1 MSKFIRADG
10 VPFVRIRRSS
20 AALLTIYL
28 AWPTGSAYGHAFG
41 QRYDLPLPLWLYLW
55 GAAGVVAVTF
65 VLLALFGARQR
76 GGAGSSS
83 SGWAGSN
90 VPAMCGNVPRVVLL
104 PFQVMSVAAFALV
117 LAAGLFGR
125 QDPFK
130 NIAPTA
136 IWIVGWVGLAYVCA
150 FIGNVWALISP
161 WAVAFA
167 WMETIAGRGRTGT
180 AYSPRFRYPA
190 WLGVWPA
197 VILFL
202 AFAWAELL
210 WPGRDVPR
218 NIAVVALVYTLVT
231 WAGCLAFGREAWLR
245 GGELFSVFFGL
256 VGRFAPLRF
265 MPVNGRWTWRLRPYA
280 VGLLDDKPASSS
292 VTAFVLLTLSTVT
305 IDGLFETPLWAGV
318 VDLRLGAPPAT
329 GGPSGDYIV
338 LASAALALAPVVFAT
353 VYLGVVALIAFAAGT
368 PQPPDGRSMGKLAG
382 RFVLS
387 LVPIGI
393 AYHLAH
399 YLSFLLLAG
408 QFLIPLSSD
417 PFGFGWDLF
426 GTALYCLDIGIIDA
440 RAAWYTAVAAIV
452 GGHVIAVWLAHEAA
466 LFVFRDH
473 RAARRSQYPMT
484 ALMIG
489 YTVLSLWILAQ
500 PIVEAG

>member
-10 VPFVRIRRSS
+10 VLVMRVRRLPV
-20 AALLTIYL
+20 ALLPIYL
-28 AWPTGSAYGHAFG
+28 AWPTGSAFGHAFG

-65 VLLALFGARQR
+65 VLLALFSAWQR
-76 GGAGSSS
+76 KIAGSSRRT
-83 SGWAGSN
+83 GSN
-90 VPAMCGNVPRVVLL
+90 MPAACGHIPRAVLL
-104 PFQVMSVAAFALV
+104 PFQILSVAAFVLV

-136 IWIVGWVGLAYVCA
+136 VWVVGWVGLAYVCA

-161 WAVAFA
+161 WSVAFA
-167 WMETIAGRGRTGT
+167 WMEIVAGRGWVGT
-180 AYSPRFRYPA
+180 ARSPPIRYPA

-197 VILFL
+197 AILFL
-202 AFAWAELL
+202 AFAWAELH
-210 WPGRDVPR
+210 WPGRDMPR
-218 NIAVVALVYTLVT
+218 NIAAVALVYTLVT
-231 WAGCLAFGREAWLR
+231 WTGCLVFGRDAWLR

-265 MPVNGRWTWRLRPYA
+265 VPVDGRWTWHLRPYA

-292 VTAFVLLTLSTVT
+292 VTAFVLLMLSTVT
-305 IDGLFETPLWAGV
+305 IDGLFETPLWART
-318 VDLRLGAPPAT
+318 VDLLLGSQPTT
-329 GGPSGDYIV
+329 GGPAGDYIA
-338 LASAALALAPVVFAT
+338 LASAALVLAPVFFAT
-353 VYLGVVALIAFAAGT
+353 VYLGVIALMAFAAGA
-368 PQPPDGRSMGKLAG
+368 PQPSGGCSMGKLAG
-382 RFVLS
+382 QFVLS

-399 YLSFLLLAG
+399 YFSFLALAG

-426 GTALYCLDIGIIDA
+426 GTTLYRIDIGIVDA

-452 GGHVIAVWLAHEAA
+452 GGHVVAVWLAHETA
-466 LFVFRDH
+466 LLVFKDR
-473 RAARRSQYPMT
+473 RSARRSQYPMT
-484 ALMIG
+484 GLMVG

-500 PIVEAG
+500 PIVEAR